1 MSFTNIYAIV
11 IVAVLLV
18 EYILLILS
26 SVLNMRSLNP
36 ALPEEFGG
44 VFDEQQYVRSQQYT
58 RIQTKFS
65 LIRSTINLAIVFIW
79 WHLGGFEW
87 LDQLIREM
95 AFGTVITGLLYIGL
109 LGFASTILGLP
120 FLLYS
125 TFVIESRYGF
135 NRTTALTFVTD
146 LIKSTALAIVLGGF
160 LLGIVLLLFEWAGT
174 LAWLWCWVAVTV
186 FVLFMQFVTPRWIL
200 PLFNK
205 FTPLESG
212 ALREAI
218 MSYARSAEFPLQGI
232 FVVDG
237 SRRSSKANAFFTGF
251 GRNKRIGLFDTLVQG
266 YSVSELV
273 AVVAHE
279 IGHYKKQHIL
289 KSMVFQISHTGVL
302 FYILSFILEQEELFN
317 AFYMTEMS
325 VYAGFVF
332 FGLLFTP
339 VEMILSVIM
348 NAISRKDEFEADAF
362 AAKTTGG
369 EESLISALKKLS
381 ADSLTNLTPHPF
393 YVFLN
398 YSHPPILRRIKALRT
413 DP

>member
-1 MSFTNIYAIV
+1 MSFTNIYTIV
-11 IVAVLLV
+11 IVAVLVV
-18 EYILLILS
+18 EHILLILS

-36 ALPEEFGG
+36 ILPQEFES

-58 RIQTKFS
+58 RTRTKFN
-65 LIRSTINLAIVFIW
+65 LISGTMNLLIVLVW
-79 WHLGGFEW
+79 WHIGGFEW

-95 AFGTVITGLLYIGL
+95 ALGTVMTGLLYIGS

-120 FLLYS
+120 FALYS
-125 TFVIESRYGF
+125 TFVIESRYDF

-146 LIKSTALAIVLGGF
+146 LIKSIALAVVLGGF
-160 LLGIVLLLFEWAGT
+160 LLGIVLLLFEWTGT
-174 LAWLWCWVAVTV
+174 FAWLWCWGAVTI

-212 ALREAI
+212 ELRESI

-237 SRRSSKANAFFTGF
+237 SKRSSKANAFFTGF
-251 GRNKRIGLFDTLVQG
+251 GRNKRIGLFDTLVQR

-279 IGHYKKQHIL
+279 IGHYKKRHIL
-289 KSMVFQISHTGVL
+289 KSMAFQIGHMGAL
-302 FYILSFILEQEELFN
+302 FYILAFILEQKELFD

-339 VEMILSVIM
+339 IEMILSVIM
-348 NAISRKDEFEADAF
+348 NVMSRKDEFEADAF

-413 DP
+413 NS